1 MTSSGAGAPIYCPRD
16 VRPVLVLGANGYLG
30 SHVCEALSRV
40 RPSGRPW
47 VGVARQL
54 PPDLERTGESWYR
67 LDLATAP
74 VSEYR
79 RLLSSVR
86 PAAVINCAG
95 ATGGS
100 NSELRT
106 ANIHIVRKLL
116 TALACHP
123 TVRLVHFGSAAEY
136 GLQPSHAGVTE
147 TADPRPITPYGMTKL
162 AATRAVTSAIAE
174 KRVDA
179 TVLRVFN
186 PVGARAPITC
196 LPGWAAQAMRR
207 AISESRPSIT
217 LGSLEAH
224 RDFVA
229 ADDVAT
235 AAVLCLDTPDLPPVV
250 NVARGVAM
258 STGALVTLLEGVA
271 GFTGEIVEAG
281 RGSPR
286 SPWVPWQQADINLM
300 RRHLGWAPNTPIA
313 SAVAAL
319 WAATA

>member
-1 MTSSGAGAPIYCPRD
+1 MSEYQRLLA
-16 VRPVLVLGANGYLG
+16 
-30 SHVCEALSRV
+30 RV
-40 RPSGRPW
+40 RPS
-47 VGVARQL
+47 
-54 PPDLERTGESWYR
+54 
-67 LDLATAP
+67 
-74 VSEYR
+74 
-79 RLLSSVR
+79 
-86 PAAVINCAG
+86 AVINCAG

-100 NSELRT
+100 NSELRA
-106 ANIHIVRKLL
+106 ANIHVVRKLL
-116 TALACHP
+116 AALASEP

-136 GLQPSHAGVTE
+136 GLQPPGAAVPE
-147 TADPRPITPYGMTKL
+147 TADPQPITPYGMTKL

-186 PVGARAPITC
+186 PVGARAPVTC
-196 LPGWAAQAMRR
+196 LPGHAAQAIRR
-207 AISESRPSIT
+207 AILERRPAIT
-217 LGSLEAH
+217 LGSLEAY

-229 ADDVAT
+229 ANDVAT

-258 STGALVTLLEGVA
+258 STAALVTLLEGVA

-286 SPWVPWQQADINLM
+286 SPWVPWQQADITLM
-300 RRHLGWAPNTPIA
+300 RRHLGWAPTTPIA
-313 SAVAAL
+313 SAVADL